1 MISIL
6 RRVFIREDRLSPAD
20 LRSAYGMLCGMVG
33 IFLNICL
40 FVGKYVAGVIS
51 GSISITADAVN
62 NLSDAGSS
70 VITLAGF
77 KFGSRKADK
86 EHPFGHGRYEYI
98 SGLAVSVI
106 ILLVG
111 YELLRT
117 SIGKIISPEP
127 VEAGILSVCILIASI
142 LVKFY
147 MFFYNRTIGK
157 KLDSP
162 AMQATASDS
171 LNDCI
176 ATGVVLLCM
185 LINLFANVN
194 VDGWGGLFVAAFILY
209 AGFNSARETLS
220 PLLGKAPEPEVIAQI
235 EKIALGYPEILAVHD
250 LVVHDYGPGRLM
262 VSLHAEVSG
271 KDDIYHLHDI
281 IEHAEAD
288 INKAVG
294 CESVIHM
301 DPVETDNEEVTRTR
315 ELVAEAAK
323 SIHPEITIHD
333 FRMVRCSDYVNLI
346 FDAVLPLDSK
356 LSKKEFR
363 ADMQK
368 ACEER
373 VGKCNLVMK
382 IDHPYV

>member
-6 RRVFIREDRLSPAD
+6 RRLFIREDRLSPAD
-20 LRSAYGMLCGMVG
+20 LRSAYGMLCGLVG
-33 IFLNICL
+33 IFLNVCL
-40 FVGKYVAGVIS
+40 FIGKYVAGVIS

-70 VITLAGF
+70 IITLAGF

-162 AMQATASDS
+162 AMQATAADS

-185 LINLFANVN
+185 LINLFTNVN

-301 DPVETDNEEVTRTR
+301 DPVETDNEEVTHTK

>member
-6 RRVFIREDRLSPAD
+6 RRLFIREDRLSPAD
-20 LRSAYGMLCGMVG
+20 LRSAYGMLCGLVG
-33 IFLNICL
+33 IFLNVCL
-40 FVGKYVAGVIS
+40 FIGKYVAGVIS

-70 VITLAGF
+70 IITLAGF

-127 VEAGILSVCILIASI
+127 VEAGIVSVCILIASI

-162 AMQATASDS
+162 AMQATAADS

-185 LINLFANVN
+185 LINLFTNVN

-301 DPVETDNEEVTRTR
+301 DPVETDNEEVTHTR

>member
-6 RRVFIREDRLSPAD
+6 RRLFILEDRLSPAD
-20 LRSAYGMLCGMVG
+20 LRSAYGILCGMVG

-70 VITLAGF
+70 IITLAGF

-162 AMQATASDS
+162 AMQATAADS

-185 LINLFANVN
+185 LINLFTNVN

-301 DPVETDNEEVTRTR
+301 DPVETDNEEVTHTR

-373 VGKCNLVMK
+373 LGKCNLVMK

>member
-6 RRVFIREDRLSPAD
+6 RRLFIREDRLSPAD
-20 LRSAYGMLCGMVG
+20 LRSTYGMLCGLVG

-70 VITLAGF
+70 IITLAGF

-162 AMQATASDS
+162 AMQATAADS

-185 LINLFANVN
+185 LINLFTNVN

-271 KDDIYHLHDI
+271 KDDIYRLHDI

-301 DPVETDNEEVTRTR
+301 DPVETDNEEVTHTR

-373 VGKCNLVMK
+373 LGKCNLVMK

>member
-6 RRVFIREDRLSPAD
+6 RRLFIREDRLSPAD
-20 LRSAYGMLCGMVG
+20 LRSAYGMLCGLVG
-33 IFLNICL
+33 IFLNVCL
-40 FVGKYVAGVIS
+40 FIGKYVAGVIS

-70 VITLAGF
+70 IITLAGF

-162 AMQATASDS
+162 AMQATAADS

-185 LINLFANVN
+185 LINLFTNVN

-301 DPVETDNEEVTRTR
+301 DPVETDNEEVTRTK

-346 FDAVLPLDSK
+346 FDAVLPFESGLR
-356 LSKKEFR
+356 KKEFR

>member
-6 RRVFIREDRLSPAD
+6 RRLFIREDRLSPAD
-20 LRSAYGMLCGMVG
+20 LRSTYGMLCGLVG

-70 VITLAGF
+70 IITLAGF

-162 AMQATASDS
+162 AMQATAADS

-185 LINLFANVN
+185 LINLFTNVN

-301 DPVETDNEEVTRTR
+301 DPVETDNEEVTHTR

-373 VGKCNLVMK
+373 LGKCNLVMK

>member
-6 RRVFIREDRLSPAD
+6 RRLFIREDRLSPAD
-20 LRSAYGMLCGMVG
+20 LRSAYGILCGMVG

-70 VITLAGF
+70 IITLAGF

-127 VEAGILSVCILIASI
+127 VEAGIVSVCILIASI

-162 AMQATASDS
+162 AMQATAADS

-271 KDDIYHLHDI
+271 KDDIYRLHDI

-301 DPVETDNEEVTRTR
+301 DPVETDNEEVTHTK

-368 ACEER
+368 ACEEQL
-373 VGKCNLVMK
+373 GKCNLVMK

>member
-6 RRVFIREDRLSPAD
+6 RRLFIREDRLSPAD
-20 LRSAYGMLCGMVG
+20 LRSTYGMLCGMVG

-70 VITLAGF
+70 IITLAGF

-162 AMQATASDS
+162 AMQATAADS

-281 IEHAEAD
+281 VEHAEAD

-301 DPVETDNEEVTRTR
+301 DPVETDNEEVTHTK

-346 FDAVLPLDSK
+346 FDAVLPFESGLR
-356 LSKKEFR
+356 KKEFR

>member
-6 RRVFIREDRLSPAD
+6 RRLFIREDRLSPAD
-20 LRSAYGMLCGMVG
+20 LRSAYGILCGMVG

-70 VITLAGF
+70 IITLAGF

-127 VEAGILSVCILIASI
+127 VEAGIVSVCILIASI

-162 AMQATASDS
+162 AMQATAADS

-185 LINLFANVN
+185 LINLFTNVN

-288 INKAVG
+288 INKAVS

-301 DPVETDNEEVTRTR
+301 DPVETDNEEVTRTK

-346 FDAVLPLDSK
+346 FDAVLPFESGLR
-356 LSKKEFR
+356 KKEFR

>member
-6 RRVFIREDRLSPAD
+6 RRLFIREDRLSPAD
-20 LRSAYGMLCGMVG
+20 LRSAYGILCGMVG

-70 VITLAGF
+70 IITLAGF

-127 VEAGILSVCILIASI
+127 VEAGIVSVCILIASI

-157 KLDSP
+157 KLGSP
-162 AMQATASDS
+162 AMQATAADS

-301 DPVETDNEEVTRTR
+301 DPVETDNEEVTHTK

>member
-6 RRVFIREDRLSPAD
+6 KRLFIREDRLSPVD
-20 LRSAYGMLCGMVG
+20 LRSAYGMLCGLVG
-33 IFLNICL
+33 IFLNVCL
-40 FVGKYVAGVIS
+40 FIGKYIAGILS

-70 VITLAGF
+70 IITLAGF

-117 SIGKIISPEP
+117 SIGKILSPEP
-127 VEAGILSVCILIASI
+127 VESGLLPVCILVASI
-142 LVKFY
+142 LVKCY
-147 MFFYNRTIGK
+147 MFFYNHTIGK

-162 AMQATASDS
+162 AMLATATDS

-185 LINLFANVN
+185 LINLFTSVN
-194 VDGWGGLFVAAFILY
+194 LDGWGGLFVAAFILY

-220 PLLGKAPEPEVIAQI
+220 PLLGKAPEPELIHQI
-235 EKIALGYPEILAVHD
+235 EQIALSYPEILAIHD

-271 KDDIYHLHDI
+271 KDDIYKLHDI

-288 INKAVG
+288 INSALG

-301 DPVETDNEEVTRTR
+301 DPVETDNEEVAHTRD
-315 ELVAEAAK
+315 LVAEAAR
-323 SIHPEITIHD
+323 SVVPESTIHD

-346 FDAVLPLDSK
+346 FDAVLPFECKMSEKD
-356 LSKKEFR
+356 FR
-363 ADMQK
+363 EAMQK
-368 ACEER
+368 ATEER

>member
-6 RRVFIREDRLSPAD
+6 RRLFIREDRLSPAD
-20 LRSAYGMLCGMVG
+20 LRSAYGILCGMVG

-70 VITLAGF
+70 IITLAGF

-162 AMQATASDS
+162 AMQATAADS

-301 DPVETDNEEVTRTR
+301 DPVETDNEEVTHTR

-373 VGKCNLVMK
+373 LGKCNLVMK

>member
-6 RRVFIREDRLSPAD
+6 RRLFIREDRLSPAD
-20 LRSAYGMLCGMVG
+20 LRSAYGMLCGLVG
-33 IFLNICL
+33 IFLNVCL
-40 FVGKYVAGVIS
+40 FIGKYVAGVIS

-70 VITLAGF
+70 IITLAGF

-162 AMQATASDS
+162 AMQATAADS

-185 LINLFANVN
+185 LVNLFTNVN

-301 DPVETDNEEVTRTR
+301 DPVETDNEEVTRTK

-346 FDAVLPLDSK
+346 FDAVLPFESDLR
-356 LSKKEFR
+356 KKEFR

>member
-6 RRVFIREDRLSPAD
+6 RRLFIREDRLSPAD
-20 LRSAYGMLCGMVG
+20 LRSTYGMLCGLVG

-70 VITLAGF
+70 IITLAGF

-162 AMQATASDS
+162 AMQATAADS

-301 DPVETDNEEVTRTR
+301 DPVETDNEEVTHTK

-373 VGKCNLVMK
+373 LGKCNLVMK

>member
-6 RRVFIREDRLSPAD
+6 RRLFIREDRLSPAD
-20 LRSAYGMLCGMVG
+20 LRSAYGMLCGLVG
-33 IFLNICL
+33 IFLNVCL
-40 FVGKYVAGVIS
+40 FIGKYVAGVIS

-70 VITLAGF
+70 IITLAGF

-127 VEAGILSVCILIASI
+127 VEAGIVSVCILIASI

-162 AMQATASDS
+162 AMQATAADS

-301 DPVETDNEEVTRTR
+301 DPVETDNEEVTHTR

-373 VGKCNLVMK
+373 LGKCNLVMK

>member
-6 RRVFIREDRLSPAD
+6 RRLFIREDRLSPAD
-20 LRSAYGMLCGMVG
+20 LRSAYGMLCGLVG
-33 IFLNICL
+33 IFLNVCL
-40 FVGKYVAGVIS
+40 FIGKYVAGVIS

-70 VITLAGF
+70 IITLAGF

-162 AMQATASDS
+162 AMQATAADS

-185 LINLFANVN
+185 LINLFTNVN

-301 DPVETDNEEVTRTR
+301 DPVETDNEEVTHTR

-363 ADMQK
+363 ADIQK

>member
-6 RRVFIREDRLSPAD
+6 RRLFIREDRLSPAD
-20 LRSAYGMLCGMVG
+20 LRSAYGMLCGLVG
-33 IFLNICL
+33 IFLNVCL
-40 FVGKYVAGVIS
+40 FIGKYVAGVIS

-70 VITLAGF
+70 IITLAGF

-127 VEAGILSVCILIASI
+127 VEAGIVSVCILIASI

-162 AMQATASDS
+162 AMQATAADS

-185 LINLFANVN
+185 LINLFTNVN

-346 FDAVLPLDSK
+346 FDAVLPFESGLR
-356 LSKKEFR
+356 KKEFR

>member
-6 RRVFIREDRLSPAD
+6 RRLFIREDRLSPAD
-20 LRSAYGMLCGMVG
+20 LRSAYGILCGMVG

-70 VITLAGF
+70 IITLAGF

-127 VEAGILSVCILIASI
+127 VEAGIVSVCILIASI

-162 AMQATASDS
+162 AMQATAADS

-185 LINLFANVN
+185 LINLFTNVN

-271 KDDIYHLHDI
+271 KDDIYRLHDI

-346 FDAVLPLDSK
+346 FDAVLPFESGLR
-356 LSKKEFR
+356 KKEFR

>member
-1 MISIL
+1 M
-6 RRVFIREDRLSPAD
+6 
-20 LRSAYGMLCGMVG
+20 
-33 IFLNICL
+33 
-40 FVGKYVAGVIS
+40 
-51 GSISITADAVN
+51 
-62 NLSDAGSS
+62 
-70 VITLAGF
+70 
-77 KFGSRKADK
+77 
-86 EHPFGHGRYEYI
+86 
-98 SGLAVSVI
+98 
-106 ILLVG
+106 LVG

-162 AMQATASDS
+162 AMQATAADS

-271 KDDIYHLHDI
+271 KDDIYRLHDI

-301 DPVETDNEEVTRTR
+301 DPVETDNEEVTHTK

-373 VGKCNLVMK
+373 LGKCNLVMK

>member
-6 RRVFIREDRLSPAD
+6 RRLFIREDRLSPAD

-70 VITLAGF
+70 IITLAGF

-162 AMQATASDS
+162 AMQATAADS

-185 LINLFANVN
+185 LINLFTNVN

-301 DPVETDNEEVTRTR
+301 DPVETDNEEVTHTR

-346 FDAVLPLDSK
+346 FDAVLPFESGLR
-356 LSKKEFR
+356 KKEFR

-373 VGKCNLVMK
+373 LGKCNLVMK

>member
-6 RRVFIREDRLSPAD
+6 RRLFIREDRLSPAD
-20 LRSAYGMLCGMVG
+20 LRSAYGILCGMVG

-70 VITLAGF
+70 IITLAGF

-127 VEAGILSVCILIASI
+127 VEAGIVSVCILIASI

-162 AMQATASDS
+162 AMQATAADS

-301 DPVETDNEEVTRTR
+301 DPVETDNEEVTHTK

-373 VGKCNLVMK
+373 LGKCNLVMK